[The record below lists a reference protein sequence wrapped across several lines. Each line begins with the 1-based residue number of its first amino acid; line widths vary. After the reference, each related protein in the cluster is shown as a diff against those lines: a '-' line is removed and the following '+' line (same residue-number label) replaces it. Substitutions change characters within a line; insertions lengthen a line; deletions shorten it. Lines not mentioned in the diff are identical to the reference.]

1 MESSFLIFVSP
12 RGLTMPANRSARPT
26 EPRPQIMDTDWT
38 EASPSTLPQPAMQ
51 VISMTSASTNAAFFM
66 M

>member
-1 MESSFLIFVSP
+1 
-12 RGLTMPANRSARPT
+12 
-26 EPRPQIMDTDWT
+26 MDTDWT